1 MSNPEPTVIEPSSGF
16 ADFVLGRLRVAR
28 IRTHIVLNHINAVG
42 VALKGGLIDGEDA
55 IAMLGEAGLDFIV
68 TGASSE

>member
-1 MSNPEPTVIEPSSGF
+1 MTNPITTESSSGF
-16 ADFVLGRLRVAR
+16 ADFVLNRLNAAR
-28 IRTHIVLNHINAVG
+28 MGTRIVLNHLNTVTT
-42 VALKGGLIDGEDA
+42 ALRGGLIGGEDA